1 LFESISVTLKKLAVI
16 FILASMVFNW
26 IGYRLLSKTLERQ
39 ADALLQAKLDENTYD
54 ESELISINVPL
65 ASLPYTSSSMNYHGV
80 NGEIEINGIQYKYC
94 KTRIYNDS
102 LEMLCFPNR
111 GVMKIQTARNE
122 FFKLV
127 NDLQLTGQGKK
138 TGSHQGSAK
147 NFTLDSFTLLDPFTL
162 NDFALTTPNRSCSYS
177 SLLASPDQSTAERPP
192 DAIY

>member
-54 ESELISINVPL
+54 ESELISIKVPL
-65 ASLPYTSSSMNYHGV
+65 ASLPYTSNSMNYHGV
-80 NGEIEINGIQYKYC
+80 NGEIEINGMQYKYC

-138 TGSHQGSAK
+138 SGPHQGSAK

-162 NDFALTTPNRSCSYS
+162 NDFVHTTPNRSCSYS
-177 SLLASPDQSTAERPP
+177 CLLASADQSTAERPP
-192 DAIY
+192 DAIC